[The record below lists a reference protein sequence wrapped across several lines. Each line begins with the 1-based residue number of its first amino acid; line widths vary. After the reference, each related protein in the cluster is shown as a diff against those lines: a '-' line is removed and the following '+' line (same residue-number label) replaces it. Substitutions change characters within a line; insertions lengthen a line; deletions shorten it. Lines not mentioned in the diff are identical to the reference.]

1 MSENFNP
8 GEDAASFLVEPPQNG
23 YTRYGM
29 SSVNRNGESIMIGSS
44 RSPPRK
50 ELRTQRSFVQRGSAQ
65 LSRFSNSVAAR
76 DGSHFA
82 IANPRWL
89 EDSYHHN
96 NGRQND
102 GDWSQRLMVK
112 PKESKK
118 AKESIPVKTTSEF

>member
-1 MSENFNP
+1 MSEQFNP
-8 GEDAASFLVEPPQNG
+8 DEDAASFRVEPLKSGTAQNG

-29 SSVNRNGESIMIGSS
+29 ASVNRNGEIFMMGSS

-50 ELRTQRSFVQRGSAQ
+50 ELRTQRSFVQRGSVQ

-89 EDSYHHN
+89 EDSYNNN

-102 GDWSQRLMVK
+102 GDWSQRWLVK
-112 PKESKK
+112 PKDST
-118 AKESIPVKTTSEF
+118 PVNKTSEF